1 MTTAV
6 TVVIPMY
13 NARAWIR
20 ETLES
25 VRAQTYLRGDVELLV
40 LDDGSS
46 DDSVHIARSFL
57 RERSMTGEVIVCGRN
72 TGVGATR
79 NTGWKRATGEWI
91 QFLDADDLLA
101 PRKIELQAS
110 YATRSPG
117 DTAVVYSRWQR
128 IGLVDGRWRPTGPL
142 VSPSVDEDT
151 VVGILKDA
159 DFGYVG
165 PTLIRK
171 SCLHAVG
178 GFDEHLRLGE
188 DLDLMLRIAM
198 AGGRFR
204 GVPSEDALFFYRQ
217 TPGSLWQQSF
227 RRGEAIRGLA
237 RVFRRVETFLREQSA
252 DGPTEEARRALGWRY
267 ARWLDVL
274 FEHDRKAFLETMKWI
289 RGLGLAYPPGTS
301 RGWRLVSRLI
311 GYGAAQTL
319 RLSWRQ
325 ARRRLGRPD
334 PRLRPG
340 VGRS

>member
-1 MTTAV
+1 
-6 TVVIPMY
+6 
-13 NARAWIR
+13 
-20 ETLES
+20 
-25 VRAQTYLRGDVELLV
+25 
-40 LDDGSS
+40 
-46 DDSVHIARSFL
+46 
-57 RERSMTGEVIVCGRN
+57 MTGEVIVCGRN

-217 TPGSLWQQSF
+217 TPAPCGSNRS
-227 RRGEAIRGLA
+227 G
-237 RVFRRVETFLREQSA
+237 
-252 DGPTEEARRALGWRY
+252 EARRSGAWRACSGGSRRFSASR
-267 ARWLDVL
+267 ARMG
-274 FEHDRKAFLETMKWI
+274 R
-289 RGLGLAYPPGTS
+289 P
-301 RGWRLVSRLI
+301 
-311 GYGAAQTL
+311 
-319 RLSWRQ
+319 
-325 ARRRLGRPD
+325 RRRAVPSGGDTRGGSTCCSSTIERPSS
-334 PRLRPG
+334 RR
-340 VGRS
+340 